1 MSNKNYFR
9 ESVSLF
15 TALLIVTGALAIAA
29 YSVSPGEAYPAKGK
43 DHKDMTFGAISSIQ
57 NNEQGEPS
65 CILSGLWVTN
75 IMNNTMVSF
84 YQTNPAKFDSWIY
97 MVMLDGTAMHKH
109 SISNFSL
116 SDVSNQDN
124 STSYKG
130 TVTVTLKDGPV
141 EQVPIEI
148 KVGNNHVIGLSLDAA
163 KTNNHFGDTPI
174 YGIIPPKADI
184 MKMMSQMGNKSKM
197 DMHMNM
203 SK

>member
-1 MSNKNYFR
+1 MSNKNFFQK
-9 ESVSLF
+9 SVSLF
-15 TALLIVTGALAIAA
+15 TAVLIVTGVIALAT
-29 YSVSPGEAYPAKGK
+29 YSVSSGESYPDKGK
-43 DHKDMTFGAISSIQ
+43 ERKDMTFGAISSIQ

-65 CILSGLWVTN
+65 WILSGHWITN
-75 IMNNTMVSF
+75 IINKTMDSF
-84 YQTNPAKFDSWIY
+84 NQTNSAKFDSWIY

-124 STSYKG
+124 ATSYKG

-148 KVGNNHVIGLSLDAA
+148 KVGNNHAIGLSLDAA

-197 DMHMNM
+197 GMHMNM

>member
-1 MSNKNYFR
+1 MSNKKSFR
-9 ESVSLF
+9 KSISLF
-15 TALLIVTGALAIAA
+15 TALLILTGAIAIVT
-29 YSVSPGEAYPAKGK
+29 YSLSSGEAYPAKGK
-43 DHKDMTFGAISSIQ
+43 DRIDMTFGAISSIQ

-65 CILSGLWVTN
+65 WIISGHWITN
-75 IMNNTMVSF
+75 IINKTMDSF
-84 YQTNPAKFDSWIY
+84 NQTNPAKFDSWVY

-124 STSYKG
+124 ASSYKG

-141 EQVPIEI
+141 EQVPIEV
-148 KVGNNHVIGLSLDAA
+148 KVGNNHVIGLSIDAA

-174 YGIIPPKADI
+174 YGIIPPKDDI

>member
-1 MSNKNYFR
+1 MSNKKSFR
-9 ESVSLF
+9 KSISLF
-15 TALLIVTGALAIAA
+15 TALLILTGAIAIVT
-29 YSVSPGEAYPAKGK
+29 YSLSSGEAYPAKGK
-43 DHKDMTFGAISSIQ
+43 DRIDMTFGAISSIQ

-65 CILSGLWVTN
+65 WIISGHWITN
-75 IMNNTMVSF
+75 IINKTMDSF
-84 YQTNPAKFDSWIY
+84 NQTNPAKFDSWVY

-124 STSYKG
+124 ATSYKG

-141 EQVPIEI
+141 EQVPIEV
-148 KVGNNHVIGLSLDAA
+148 KVGNNHVIGLSIDAA

-174 YGIIPPKADI
+174 YGIIPPKDDI

>member
-1 MSNKNYFR
+1 MSNKNSFR
-9 ESVSLF
+9 KSVSLF
-15 TALLIVTGALAIAA
+15 TGLLIVTGTLAIAT
-29 YSVSPGEAYPAKGK
+29 YYVSSGEAYPTKGK
-43 DHKDMTFGAISSIQ
+43 DLKDMTFGAISSIQ

-65 CILSGLWVTN
+65 WVLSGHWVTN
-75 IMNNTMVSF
+75 IINKTMDSF
-84 YQTNPAKFDSWIY
+84 NQTSPAKFDSWIY

-109 SISNFSL
+109 YISNFSL

-124 STSYKG
+124 ATSYKG
-130 TVTVTLKDGPV
+130 TVTITLKDGPV

-148 KVGNNHVIGLSLDAA
+148 KLGNNHVIGLSLDAA

-184 MKMMSQMGNKSKM
+184 MKMMSQMGDKSKM

>member
-1 MSNKNYFR
+1 MSNKNSFR
-9 ESVSLF
+9 KSVSLL
-15 TALLIVTGALAIAA
+15 TALLIVTGAIAIVT
-29 YSVSPGEAYPAKGK
+29 YSLSSGEAYPAKGK
-43 DHKDMTFGAISSIQ
+43 DRKDMTFGAISSIQ
-57 NNEQGEPS
+57 NNEQVEPS
-65 CILSGLWVTN
+65 WIISGHWITN
-75 IMNNTMVSF
+75 IINKTTDSF
-84 YQTNPAKFDSWIY
+84 NQTNPAKFDSWIY

-124 STSYKG
+124 ATSYKG

-141 EQVPIEI
+141 DQVPIEV
-148 KVGNNHVIGLSLDAA
+148 KVGNNHVIGLSIDAA

-174 YGIIPPKADI
+174 YGIIPPKDDI

>member
-1 MSNKNYFR
+1 MLNKHYFR
-9 ESVSLF
+9 KSVFLF
-15 TALLIVTGALAIAA
+15 AALLVVTGTIAA
-29 YSVSPGEAYPAKGK
+29 ATFSLTFSEAYPTKGK
-43 DHKDMTFGAISSIQ
+43 NHKDMAFGAISSIQ

-65 CILSGLWVTN
+65 WILSGHWLTN
-75 IMNNTMVSF
+75 IINKTMDSF
-84 YQTNPAKFDSWIY
+84 NQTNTAKFDSWIY

-141 EQVPIEI
+141 QQVPIEI
-148 KVGNNHVIGLSLDAA
+148 KAANNHVIGLSIDAT

-174 YGIIPPKADI
+174 YGIIPPKDDA
-184 MKMMSQMGNKSKM
+184 MKMMSHMGNKTKM

-203 SK
+203 SQ